1 MWYKTDELS
10 HHGILGMKWGKRNG
24 PPYPLGASD
33 HSPSEKKAGWRKS
46 LDSGSSS
53 VKVVKKNSLIS
64 NIKNRYVSQKT
75 KDYKQAGLSDEAAK
89 EAAEKKVKFIR
100 NALIAGLA
108 VTAVA
113 GGVYAYRQLGR
124 NYLDNVIK
132 AGTTLQTLSSD
143 PNVMSRGLEFYT
155 SHRKMDNIVYKG
167 LYGSTNN
174 NVGKNIVNATVN
186 KDIRIA
192 GQKNATKIF
201 NDMMK
206 NNSEFRKAVQ
216 DAKPPINFMD
226 SNNYKNFYED
236 FNSNYLIR
244 HDPQTQK
251 VKNMFY
257 DALKNK
263 GYAGLADVN
272 DRKYSNF
279 NTMADIIFDK
289 ANISPAKVVG
299 TVTPKDEAL
308 GRAFWNG
315 KFMADTYSDPAFT
328 AYLSVLGV
336 GSASMVYDSNTVEE
350 HRRKKKLD
358 HA

>member
-10 HHGILGMKWGKRNG
+10 HHGILGMRWGKKNG

-33 HSPSEKKAGWRKS
+33 HSASEKKAGWRKS
-46 LDSGSSS
+46 LDGGTSTS
-53 VKVVKKNSLIS
+53 VKVVRKNSPVS

-75 KDYKQAGLSDEAAK
+75 KEYKREGLSSEEAK
-89 EAAEKKVKFIR
+89 DAAEKKVKFIR

-167 LYGSTNN
+167 LYGSAN

-201 NDMMK
+201 DEMMK

-216 DAKPPINFMD
+216 DAKPPKQFNLLGGGPK
-226 SNNYKNFYED
+226 YKNFYED

-244 HDPQTQK
+244 HDPQMQK
-251 VKNMFY
+251 VKDMFY
-257 DALKNK
+257 DALKDK
-263 GYAGLADVN
+263 GYAGLADIN

-315 KFMADTYSDPAFT
+315 KFMADTYSNPAFT

-336 GSASMVYDSNTVEE
+336 GSASMFYDSNTVKE
-350 HRRKKKLD
+350 HRRKRN
-358 HA
+358 